1 MAYIDDLNL
10 FSDEQAITVTAPS
23 TDVIDL
29 GVDRDIGSGEPIELV
44 IKVNEAFT
52 ADGAGTLTID
62 VQTDNAVG
70 FGTASVIASSGAIG
84 KAALTL
90 GSEHLKIRV
99 PSTTK
104 RYLRLNYTVAT
115 GPMTAGK
122 ITAGLQLS
130 RQDNRA
136 YPSGFTVD

>member
-1 MAYIDDLNL
+1 MAYIDNLNL

-29 GVDRDIGSGEPIELV
+29 GVDRDIGSGEAIELV
-44 IKVNEAFT
+44 IKVNDLFT
-52 ADGAGTLTID
+52 AAGDATLTID
-62 VQTDNAVG
+62 VETDNDSA
-70 FGTASVIASSGAIG
+70 FGSANIIASSGAIG
-84 KAALTL
+84 KAALTA

-99 PSTTK
+99 PMTTE

-115 GPMTAGK
+115 GPMTAGSL
-122 ITAGLQLS
+122 TAGLQLS